1 MDLHL
6 TDRVYIVTG
15 GTSGL
20 GRAVA
25 GALVDEGARV
35 VVSSRSRDRVEATV
49 AELGGADHA
58 AGVVAD
64 VVSRSTPQ
72 ELLDGADEAFGR
84 LDGLF
89 VSHGGP
95 RPGPATEL
103 EDDVL
108 DESLALAA
116 AGPIR
121 LLRDVGNAL
130 GASGGSSGGES
141 GSMVAL
147 TSTSSVEPIPGLTT
161 SNITRPAVW
170 GYAKTLAD
178 ELAPRVRVNLLVPG
192 RFGTARLDDLHASVA
207 EREGRTF
214 DEVRADAAAAIPMHR
229 VGDPAELGRVAAF
242 LLSPAASYVTGC
254 AWRVD
259 GGAVRGL

>member
-1 MDLHL
+1 MDLQL

-35 VVSSRSRDRVEATV
+35 VVSSRSRDRVETTV

-72 ELLDGADEAFGR
+72 ELLDGTDEAFGR

-95 RPGPATEL
+95 LPGPATEL

-121 LLRDVGNAL
+121 LLRDVGAAL
-130 GASGGSSGGES
+130 AGGGAGDAA

-147 TSTSSVEPIPGLTT
+147 TSTSSVEPIAGLTT

>member
-1 MDLHL
+1 MDLQL

-25 GALVDEGARV
+25 GALVAEGARV
-35 VVSSRSRDRVEATV
+35 VVSSRSRGRVEATV
-49 AELGGADHA
+49 ADLGGPDHA

-84 LDGLF
+84 IDGLF

-95 RPGPATEL
+95 LPGPATEL

-108 DESLALAA
+108 DESLVLAA

-130 GASGGSSGGES
+130 GDGGS
-141 GSMVAL
+141 MIAL
-147 TSTSSVEPIPGLTT
+147 TSTSSVEPIAGLTT

-170 GYAKTLAD
+170 GYVKTLAD
-178 ELAPRVRVNLLVPG
+178 ELGPHGVRVNALLPG
-192 RFGTARLDDLHASVA
+192 RFGTERFQEVYRSLA
-207 EREGRTF
+207 ESQGRTF
-214 DEVRADAAAAIPMHR
+214 DEVMSDVAAAISLRR
-229 VGDPAELGRVAAF
+229 VGDPAELGRVGAF
-242 LLSPAASYVTGC
+242 LLSPAASYVTGQ
-254 AWRVD
+254 AWAVD

>member
-1 MDLHL
+1 MDLQL

-25 GALVDEGARV
+25 GALVAEGARV

-49 AELGGADHA
+49 AELGGPDHA

-72 ELLDGADEAFGR
+72 ALLDGADEAFGR
-84 LDGLF
+84 VDGLF

-95 RPGPATEL
+95 LPGPATEL

-108 DESLALAA
+108 DESLVLAA

-121 LLRDVGNAL
+121 LLRDVGTAL
-130 GASGGSSGGES
+130 GEGGSSGG

-147 TSTSSVEPIPGLTT
+147 TSTSSVEPITGLTT

-178 ELAPRVRVNLLVPG
+178 ELAPRVRVNLLLPG
-192 RFGTARLDDLHASVA
+192 RFGTDRLDDLHASVA
-207 EREGRTF
+207 ERQGRTF
-214 DEVRADAAAAIPMHR
+214 DGVRAEAAAAIPMHR

>member
-1 MDLHL
+1 MDLEL
-6 TDRVYIVTG
+6 TDRVFIVTG

-25 GALVDEGARV
+25 DALVAEGAHV
-35 VVSSRSRDRVEATV
+35 VVSSRSRERVEATV
-49 AELGGADHA
+49 ADLGGPDHA

-64 VVSRSTPQ
+64 VVSRSTPD
-72 ELLDGADEAFGR
+72 ELLAGADDAFGR

-95 RPGPATEL
+95 LPGPATEL

-108 DESLALAA
+108 DESLVLAA

-130 GASGGSSGGES
+130 GDGGAI
-141 GSMVAL
+141 VAL
-147 TSTSSVEPIPGLTT
+147 TSTSSVEPIAGLTT

-170 GYAKTLAD
+170 GYAKSLAD
-178 ELAPRVRVNLLVPG
+178 ELAPRVRVNLLLPG
-192 RFGTARLDDLHASVA
+192 RFGTARLDELHASVA
-207 EREGRTF
+207 ERQGRSF
-214 DEVRADAAAAIPMHR
+214 DEVRADATAAIPMGR
-229 VGDPAELGRVAAF
+229 VGDPDELARVAAF

-254 AWRVD
+254 AWPVD